1 MKENPAVVQEDI
13 MLKQG
18 EKEKGVTSN
27 SLSHPQSGDTKVSR
41 RKVIIGGAATLA
53 LMNLPPAA
61 RASQLKPAN
70 ASGVFS
76 GRLGGSPADTMV
88 ANDGTHIH
96 FKDWGSG
103 QPIVFSHG
111 WPLNA
116 DAWDAQMLFLAQH
129 GYRVIAHDRRGHG
142 RSGQSLGGN
151 DLNTYADDL
160 AQLLDVLNLKD
171 VMLVGH
177 STGGG
182 EVVRYVGRHGNQHLS
197 KLVLI
202 ASITPTLL
210 KSDKNPK
217 GIPLSA
223 FNDVRTSVAANRS
236 QFLKDLSLPFFGYNK
251 PGAKV
256 SEGVRDEFWR
266 QGMQASILGTY
277 DCIKAQ
283 SETDMTEDLK
293 KIAVPTL
300 VLHGEEDQL
309 VPIADTSMLTAKII
323 RNARLKIY
331 PGAPHGMTVT
341 FANEVNQDLL
351 AFRRS

>member
-1 MKENPAVVQEDI
+1 MLESKENMTRNDTVHPSTA
-13 MLKQG
+13 MLTQT
-18 EKEKGVTSN
+18 EVT
-27 SLSHPQSGDTKVSR
+27 R
-41 RKVIIGGAATLA
+41 RQLILGGAATVALLSVPSATRAGQHLPSKPVNSLA
-53 LMNLPPAA
+53 
-61 RASQLKPAN
+61 
-70 ASGVFS
+70 
-76 GRLGGSPADTMV
+76 GRGGSADTMI
-88 ANDGTHIH
+88 AKDGTSIF

-103 QPIVFSHG
+103 QAVVFSHG

-142 RSGQSLGGN
+142 RSEQSRGGN
-151 DLNTYADDL
+151 DLDTYADDL
-160 AQLLDVLNLKD
+160 AQLIDALNLKD

-182 EVVRYVGRHGNQHLS
+182 GVVRYIGRHGDSRLS

-202 ASITPTLL
+202 GAITPTLL
-210 KSDKNPK
+210 KSEKNPD

-223 FNDVRTSVAANRS
+223 FNDVRAGVASDRS

-251 PGAKV
+251 PGAKI
-256 SEGVRDEFWR
+256 SEGVRDEFWW
-266 QGMQASILGTY
+266 QGMQASIVGTY

-293 KIAVPTL
+293 KIVVTTL
-300 VLHGEEDQL
+300 ILHGEQDQL
-309 VPIADTSMLTAKII
+309 VPIADTAMLTAKII
-323 RNARLKIY
+323 RNSTLKVY

-341 FANEVNQDLL
+341 MADKVNQDLL
-351 AFRRS
+351 TFRKS

>member
-1 MKENPAVVQEDI
+1 MFEQENESKSAMTTVSFNPPSAKSE
-13 MLKQG
+13 
-18 EKEKGVTSN
+18 
-27 SLSHPQSGDTKVSR
+27 VSR
-41 RKVIIGGAATLA
+41 RNVIIGGAATVA
-53 LMNLPPAA
+53 LMSLPSVAKTP
-61 RASQLKPAN
+61 RRRPAN
-70 ASGVFS
+70 SVGIQAQQRG
-76 GRLGGSPADTMV
+76 GRPVGTMTTK
-88 ANDGTHIH
+88 DGTRIY

-103 QPIVFSHG
+103 LPVVFSHG

-142 RSGQSLGGN
+142 RSGQSRGGN

-160 AQLLDVLNLKD
+160 AQLLDVLKLQD

-182 EVVRYVGRHGNQHLS
+182 EVVRYIGRHGNRRLS

-202 ASITPTLL
+202 GSITPTLL
-210 KSDKNPK
+210 KSEKNPN

-223 FNDVRTSVAANRS
+223 FNDVRTAVNADRS
-236 QFLKDLSLPFFGYNK
+236 EFLKSLSLPFFGYNK

-256 SEGVRDEFWR
+256 SEGVRDAFWR
-266 QGMQASILGTY
+266 QGMQASIIGTY

-293 KIAVPTL
+293 RIDVPTL
-300 VLHGEEDQL
+300 ILHGEQDQL
-309 VPIADTSMLTAKII
+309 VPIADTAMLTAKII
-323 RNARLKIY
+323 KNATLKVY

-351 AFRRS
+351 AFRKS

>member
-1 MKENPAVVQEDI
+1 VLTQDLNPKSERSI
-13 MLKQG
+13 S
-18 EKEKGVTSN
+18 TSRPHRGN
-27 SLSHPQSGDTKVSR
+27 ASISR
-41 RKVIIGGAATLA
+41 RDVIIGGAATIA
-53 LMNLPPAA
+53 LMAVPSNA
-61 RASQLKPAN
+61 RASQSGSSNLKVPRAGVL
-70 ASGVFS
+70 SGTPV
-76 GRLGGSPADTMV
+76 DTMTTK
-88 ANDGTHIH
+88 DGTRIY

-116 DAWDAQMLFLAQH
+116 DAWDAQLLFLAQS

-142 RSGQSLGGN
+142 RSGQSGAGN

-160 AQLLDVLNLKD
+160 AQLIEALRLKD

-182 EVVRYVGRHGNQHLS
+182 EVVRYIGRHGNRRLS

-202 ASITPTLL
+202 GSITPTLL
-210 KSDKNPK
+210 KSDSNPN
-217 GIPLSA
+217 GIPISA
-223 FNDVRTSVAANRS
+223 FDDVRTAVTEDRS

-251 PGAKV
+251 PGAKI
-256 SEGVRDEFWR
+256 SQGVRDEFWR
-266 QGMQASILGTY
+266 QGMQASILGTF

-283 SETDMTEDLK
+283 SETDMTEDLS
-293 KIAVPTL
+293 KIDVPTL
-300 VLHGEEDQL
+300 VLHGEQDQL
-309 VPIADTSMLTAKII
+309 VPLADTAELTAKII
-323 RNARLKIY
+323 KKATLKVY

-341 FANEVNQDLL
+341 LANKVNEDLL